1 MDGRACAITGVGDN
15 IAPPRTVL
23 AVENVV
29 SKALKY
35 DPTGASLVP
44 YFSIA
49 LPPANFR
56 RVFKEQL
63 SETVLVA
70 IVRVAAYLSSVPD
83 HEALLA
89 LLAGLSRVKRLETA
103 VMFLD
108 TKDVHCLRGVV
119 EDVVGEESAVEKV
132 RASFKFL
139 H

>member
-1 MDGRACAITGVGDN
+1 MF
-15 IAPPRTVL
+15 
-23 AVENVV
+23 
-29 SKALKY
+29 
-35 DPTGASLVP
+35 P

-70 IVRVAAYLSSVPD
+70 IVRVAVYLSSVPD

-108 TKDVHCLRGVV
+108 TKDVHRLRGVV